1 MGFLE
6 NLKVAS
12 KVMLSLALLALIA
25 IGAVVFSSVR
35 MYSIDGGYR
44 HLIDQDA
51 EVTKFLGWADQRL
64 TAEGH
69 LQYQLILEST
79 PKGVEE
85 LKAKM
90 AKNEKEFRDLIA
102 QAKGKS
108 ATYAARIDQIAQG
121 FEAALAIGKQAQ
133 DLVEKAKD
141 VEALDLVRAKFDPN
155 LNRLESDLTVLV
167 EEVSKVM
174 SDDGAALTR
183 TTGSTVLATQITVG
197 IGLLIAIAVSLYIT
211 SAGLSKPLT
220 AMAEI
225 MEVLAKGRF
234 DIDVFGQNR
243 GDEIG
248 VIARSVQVFKENG
261 LAIERLRSEQEAA
274 KAKAEAER
282 RQTMLQLADSFE
294 REVKGVVQSVSAQAT
309 QLQSTA
315 LSLSNVANKAQ
326 NQSEA
331 VSTAAEHASA
341 NVETVATA
349 AEQLASSIGE
359 ISRQVAHSS
368 DLSRSAVQEAKRT
381 SDIVTAL
388 ATSAQRIGEVVNLIT
403 DIASQ
408 TNLLALNATIEAA
421 RAGDA
426 GKGFAVVAGEVKTLA
441 NQTARATDEIG
452 QQISGIQAATKEAVQ
467 AIETIS
473 SSITNINDVGT
484 SIASAVE
491 EQGAA
496 TQEIARNVQQAA
508 EGTREVSTNIAGV
521 QSAVSEAG
529 SGANNVR
536 DAARDLSTQSESL
549 TRQVDSFIGRVRAG

>member
-1 MGFLE
+1 MEFLK

-12 KVMLSLALLALIA
+12 KVMLSLGMLALIVIA
-25 IGAVVFSSVR
+25 AVVFSSVR
-35 MYSIDGGYR
+35 MYSIDGGYTQ
-44 HLIDQDA
+44 LIDQDA
-51 EVTKFLGWADQRL
+51 EAAKVLAAADQRL

-79 PKGVEE
+79 PKGVET
-85 LKAKM
+85 LKGKL
-90 AKNEKEFRDLIA
+90 AKNEKEFHDLVS
-102 QAKGKS
+102 QAKNHS
-108 ATYAARIDQIAQG
+108 AAYATRIDQVGTG
-121 FEAALAIGKQAQ
+121 FDAALALGKQAQ
-133 DLVEKAKD
+133 ELVEKAKD
-141 VEALDLVRAKFDPN
+141 VEALDLVRTKFDPA
-155 LNRLESDLTVLV
+155 LNKLETDLTTLV
-167 EEVSKVM
+167 EELDKVM
-174 SDDGAALTR
+174 GDDAKSLSR
-183 TTGSTVLATQITVG
+183 TTSATVLTTQISVG
-197 IGLLIAIAVSLYIT
+197 IGLLLAFAAGLYIT
-211 SAGLSKPLT
+211 LVGVSKPLT
-220 AMAEI
+220 GMAEV

-234 DIDVFGQNR
+234 DVDVFGQKR
-243 GDEIG
+243 SDEIG

-261 LAIERLRSEQEAA
+261 MAMERMRSEQEAA

-282 RQTMLQLADSFE
+282 REVMLSLADSFE

-315 LSLSNVANKAQ
+315 LSLSSVAGKAQ
-326 NQSEA
+326 GQSEA
-331 VSTAAEHASA
+331 VSTAAEHASS
-341 NVETVATA
+341 NVQTVATA
-349 AEQLASSIGE
+349 AEQLAASIGE
-359 ISRQVAHSS
+359 ISRQVAHSA
-368 DLSRSAVQEAKRT
+368 DLSRSAVVEAKRT

-388 ATSAQRIGEVVNLIT
+388 ATSAQRIGDVVNLIT

-452 QQISGIQAATKEAVQ
+452 QQIAGIQAATKEAVS
-467 AIETIS
+467 AIETITG
-473 SSITNINDVGT
+473 SITNINDVGT

-529 SGANNVR
+529 TGAANVR
-536 DAARDLSTQSESL
+536 DAARDLSSQSENL
-549 TRQVDSFIGRVRAG
+549 TRQVDGFIGRVRAG

>member
-12 KVMLSLALLALIA
+12 KVMLSLASVALIV
-25 IGAVVFSSVR
+25 IGAVIFSSVR
-35 MYSIDGGYR
+35 MYSIDDGYK
-44 HLIDQDA
+44 HLIAQDA
-51 EVTKFLGWADQRL
+51 EVAKLLGWADQRL

-79 PKGVEE
+79 PKGVEA
-85 LKAKM
+85 LKAKLV
-90 AKNEKEFRDLIA
+90 KNEKEFHDLIV

-108 ATYAARIDQIAQG
+108 AAYAGRIDQIAQG
-121 FEAALAIGKQAQ
+121 FDAALVIGKQAQ

-155 LNRLESDLTVLV
+155 LNKLESDLTVLV

-174 SDDGAALTR
+174 SDNSATLTN
-183 TTGSTVLATQITVG
+183 TTSSTVLTTQISVG

-211 SAGLSKPLT
+211 SSGLSKPLT
-220 AMAEI
+220 SMAGI

-234 DIDVFGQNR
+234 DVEVFGQKR

-261 LAIERLRSEQEAA
+261 QAIERLRSEQEAA

-282 RQTMLQLADSFE
+282 RQVMLSLADSFE

-315 LSLSNVANKAQ
+315 LSLSSVAGKAQ
-326 NQSEA
+326 GQSEA
-331 VSTAAEHASA
+331 VSSAAEHASA
-341 NVETVATA
+341 NVQTVATA

-359 ISRQVAHSS
+359 IARQVAHSA

-452 QQISGIQAATKEAVQ
+452 QQIAGIQSATKEAVH

-521 QSAVSEAG
+521 QSAVAEAG

-536 DAARDLSTQSESL
+536 DAARDLSSQSENL
-549 TRQVDSFIGRVRAG
+549 TRQVDGFIGRVRAG